1 MDDGVGVVDLDGL
14 DDRAG
19 VFVGLQ
25 GNEYGGHGG
34 LSEDDAGFLDARLEG
49 GELLAD
55 GFDAQLL
62 PARATAVCRICQE
75 ALTNISKH
83 GFWLLLDEE
92 ELLLPFEKFPWFRS
106 ATIDQITTVERPS
119 PEHLYWPGLDIDL
132 TVQSIRQPEAF
143 PLVARL

>member
-1 MDDGVGVVDLDGL
+1 M
-14 DDRAG
+14 
-19 VFVGLQ
+19 
-25 GNEYGGHGG
+25 HGTIT
-34 LSEDDAGFLDARLEG
+34 SVAE
-49 GELLAD
+49 
-55 GFDAQLL
+55 
-62 PARATAVCRICQE
+62 V
-75 ALTNISKH
+75 TNISKH
-83 GFWLLLDEE
+83 GFGLLLDEE